1 MEKKAKVLSRENLLI
16 NQGIVAC
23 TLSDKYLTTNNPGL
37 NNQEQVFF
45 FSFDRKERKKKG
57 KKRNR
62 VTNTSV
68 RFIQR
73 ISSNRNG
80 SFLSRF
86 PLPPACW

>member
-45 FSFDRKERKKKG
+45 FFLLIEKKERKKERKG
-57 KKRNR
+57 I
-62 VTNTSV
+62 V
-68 RFIQR
+68 
-73 ISSNRNG
+73 
-80 SFLSRF
+80 
-86 PLPPACW
+86 